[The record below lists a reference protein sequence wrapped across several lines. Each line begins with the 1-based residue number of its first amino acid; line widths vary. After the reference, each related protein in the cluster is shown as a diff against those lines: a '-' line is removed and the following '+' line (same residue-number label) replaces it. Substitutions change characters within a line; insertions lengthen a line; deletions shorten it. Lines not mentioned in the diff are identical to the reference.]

1 MNRFCVILK
10 NAPYLVVVFSEGG
23 FMRRLLNRRKALF
36 FKIWISIILISII
49 LFIAVNV
56 IWYKNTSDIIYRNE
70 MQSASSLLYQLNMR
84 IENIFNSINI
94 NSYPFLFDSD
104 VREML
109 SFPPADEQ
117 ARLENEEQ
125 IRNIFRQMKKN
136 TTMIC
141 SVNLWEDT
149 TIFPLRWSGPGWPL
163 KGCGNMTGTGSF
175 RIIT

>member
-109 SFPPADEQ
+109 SVPPADEQ

-125 IRNIFRQMKKN
+125 IRNI
-136 TTMIC
+136 
-141 SVNLWEDT
+141 
-149 TIFPLRWSGPGWPL
+149 SG
-163 KGCGNMTGTGSF
+163 
-175 RIIT
+175 R